1 MPKEKDSKEEIKI
14 SEVKEAVASVLSE
27 TKVATEEAAAPA
39 EVAAPARAPH
49 EKGKRPKQRR
59 REKAPQQSE
68 FMEKVVAV
76 NRVAKVVAGGKNFS
90 FTALVVVGD
99 GKGKVGFA
107 VGKAREVQDA
117 IRKGLAHAKSG
128 MKRIPMKDTT
138 IPHEI
143 IGRFGA
149 AKVLM
154 KPASKGTG
162 VISGAAVRAIC
173 ECSGIKDILTK
184 SFGSDTPLNVIRAT
198 MQAMDAML
206 RDDNL

>member
-1 MPKEKDSKEEIKI
+1 MKI
-14 SEVKEAVASVLSE
+14 SEVKEAVASVLNE
-27 TKVATEEAAAPA
+27 TKVATEQAVQPAA
-39 EVAAPARAPH
+39 VAAPERERVPH
-49 EKGKRPKQRR
+49 DKGKRPKQRR
-59 REKAPQQSE
+59 REKAPQQSD

-198 MQAMDAML
+198 MQAMDNML
-206 RDDNL
+206 RDDNLSIFFTN